1 MSQTLEAA
9 LRALAVKTATVRWS
23 ALSPPAQHAA
33 RRVVLDDLGAI
44 LAGSLEEGP
53 RSLRAFWAAE
63 SSAQAATL
71 LAPGFARVEL
81 LRACL
86 HNGTC
91 GAAPEIAE
99 GYRFATVHAGIYTLP
114 VVLAL
119 GEQRGAAGPAVLA
132 AMVAGYEAAACCA
145 VAFRLPPHVHP
156 HGPWGLVGSSV
167 AAAHLLGGDADALY
181 RALTVGLALMPATAW
196 DVAMAGGNVR
206 DTWTGF
212 GALIAA
218 LVPSLGSASYRAP
231 LAGIEQA
238 LRRVLQT
245 GWEPHLLVKPPHAGF
260 AIENNYHKRF
270 SCVGFIP
277 PVIEALERAVPEVPV
292 QVSMVRSISVE
303 VPGAAERLS
312 NQQPDSVVAARFS
325 IPYCVAV
332 YLTTGT
338 VAPANFT
345 KANLED
351 EVIRGLC
358 RRVSVVEAA
367 DLPHPYSAQRSARV
381 SVVFADGSQ
390 RQGYCPNARGDFLNP
405 LTDQELKQKFARV
418 TAAIFG
424 TASSQVANAVWD
436 FQESQSVTAF
446 VASLAESE
454 RRQQR
459 YSATRSQK

>member
-9 LRALAVKTATVRWS
+9 LRSLAVKTASIRWS
-23 ALSPPAQHAA
+23 TLSPTAQHAA
-33 RRVVLDDLGAI
+33 RRVFLDDLGAM
-44 LAGSLEEGP
+44 LAGSLEEEP
-53 RSLRAFWAAE
+53 RLLRASWSAE
-63 SSAQAATL
+63 SPAHAATL

-91 GAAPEIAE
+91 GAGPEIAE

-119 GEQRGAAGPAVLA
+119 SEQRRASGSAALA
-132 AMVAGYEAAACCA
+132 AMVAGYEAAARCG

-156 HGPWGLVGSSV
+156 HGPWGLVGASV
-167 AAAHLLGGDADALY
+167 AAAHLVGGDADVLF
-181 RALTVGLALMPATAW
+181 RALTVGLALMPAAAW
-196 DVAMAGGNVR
+196 DVAMAGGSVR
-206 DTWTGF
+206 NTWTGF

-218 LVPSLGSASYRAP
+218 LVPSLEAAGYRAP
-231 LAGIEQA
+231 LVGIEQA
-238 LRRVLQT
+238 LRQVLQT
-245 GWEPHLLVKPPHAGF
+245 GWEPNALTRPPHEGS

-277 PVIEALERAVPEVPV
+277 PVIEALEQALPQVPDTASSVI
-292 QVSMVRSISVE
+292 SISVE

-338 VAPANFT
+338 VAPASFS

-351 EVIRGLC
+351 KLIRDLC
-358 RRVSVVEAA
+358 RRVTVVEGT

-381 SVVFADGSQ
+381 TVVLADGSQ
-390 RQGYCPNARGDFLNP
+390 RRGYCRNARGDFSNP
-405 LTDQELKQKFARV
+405 LSDQELKQKFARV

-424 TASSQVANAVWD
+424 SMSSDVANAAWD

-446 VASLAESE
+446 IASLAEFE
-454 RRQQR
+454 RRHQGHC
-459 YSATRSQK
+459 ATGKGR